1 MNAAL
6 SPLAWRFDEALRE
19 VPLDPAAFA
28 LEVDA
33 RVDAIAT
40 MNSQPARLLA
50 MLIEAAPLLRIAGRL
65 EESRR
70 TASAAIAIAELV
82 GDDEGAFAGHLALA
96 QVLQREGQ
104 FALATPLYD
113 RLVAQARSMP
123 ARAGRLHDVL
133 FEAGRNLFD
142 QGRRAQAA
150 KWFRESQALRR
161 AAGRDDLLEHSAE
174 AIRRASEPGAE
185 SKPA

>member
-6 SPLAWRFDEALRE
+6 PALAWRFDASLRE

-28 LEVDA
+28 RDVDQ
-33 RVDAIAT
+33 RVEAIAT
-40 MNSQPARLLA
+40 MKSQPAKLLA
-50 MLIEAAPLLRIAGRL
+50 MLTEAAPLLRIAGRL
-65 EESRR
+65 EESRK

-82 GDDEGAFAGHLALA
+82 EDDASAFMGQLALA

-123 ARAGRLHDVL
+123 AHAGSLHDVL
-133 FEAGRNLFD
+133 FAAGRNLLD
-142 QGRRAQAA
+142 QGFAAQAA
-150 KWFRESQALRR
+150 KCFRECQALRR
-161 AAGRDDLLEHSAE
+161 AAGREDLLESCAA
-174 AIRRASEPGAE
+174 AIRLAGAR
-185 SKPA
+185 

>member
-1 MNAAL
+1 MNVAL
-6 SPLAWRFDEALRE
+6 APLAWRLDESLRE

-28 LEVDA
+28 REVDS
-33 RVDAIAT
+33 RVEAIAT
-40 MNSQPARLLA
+40 MSSQPARLLA
-50 MLIEAAPLLRIAGRL
+50 ALIEAAPLLRIAGRL

-104 FALATPLYD
+104 FALATALYD
-113 RLVAQARSMP
+113 RLVGQARSMP
-123 ARAGRLHDVL
+123 ARAHRLHDVL

-142 QGRRAQAA
+142 QGLPAQAA
-150 KWFRESQALRR
+150 RWFRESQALRR
-161 AAGRDDLLEHSAE
+161 AAGREDLLELSAE
-174 AIRRASEPGAE
+174 AVRRASTA
-185 SKPA
+185 

>member
-1 MNAAL
+1 MKLAS
-6 SPLAWRFDEALRE
+6 SPLAWRLDESLRE
-19 VPLDPAAFA
+19 VPLDPAA
-28 LEVDA
+28 LA
-33 RVDAIAT
+33 READSRVEAIAT
-40 MNSQPARLLA
+40 MSSQPARLLA

-70 TASAAIAIAELV
+70 TAAAAIAIAELV
-82 GDDEGAFAGHLALA
+82 EDEEGVYSGQLALA

-123 ARAGRLHDVL
+123 ARAHRLHDVL

-142 QGRRAQAA
+142 QGLGSQAA
-150 KWFRESQALRR
+150 KCFRESQSLRR
-161 AAGRDDLLEHSAE
+161 AAGRDDLLEATAE
-174 AIRRASEPGAE
+174 AVRRASETGR
-185 SKPA
+185 

>member
-6 SPLAWRFDEALRE
+6 LPLAWRLDESLRE
-19 VPLDPAAFA
+19 VPLDPEAFA
-28 LEVDA
+28 REVDS
-33 RVDAIAT
+33 RVEAIAT
-40 MNSQPARLLA
+40 MNSQPAKLLA
-50 MLIEAAPLLRIAGRL
+50 MLIDAAPLLRIAGRL

-82 GDDEGAFAGHLALA
+82 EDEEGVYSGQLALA

-123 ARAGRLHDVL
+123 ARAHRLHDVL

-142 QGRRAQAA
+142 QGLGSQAA
-150 KWFRESQALRR
+150 KCFRESQSLRR
-161 AAGRDDLLEHSAE
+161 LAGRDDLLEATAE
-174 AIRRASEPGAE
+174 AMRRASGTGR
-185 SKPA
+185 